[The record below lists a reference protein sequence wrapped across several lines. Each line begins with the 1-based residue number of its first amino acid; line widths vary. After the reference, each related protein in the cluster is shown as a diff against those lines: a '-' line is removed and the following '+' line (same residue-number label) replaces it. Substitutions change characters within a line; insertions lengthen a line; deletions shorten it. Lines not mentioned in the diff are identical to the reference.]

1 MALYKILMIALALE
15 SYSSKFIKV
24 STAKLKDNF
33 LDNFSLRCIPIKHR
47 TWPDQRR
54 GRLIIDDIGKHDAP
68 PPAIQNIKQI
78 FSPFPIT
85 GSFGVTTIFP
95 LLLRGKPV

>member
-54 GRLIIDDIGKHDAP
+54 GRLIIDDIGKTRRPPA
-68 PPAIQNIKQI
+68 PPAIQNINQI

-85 GSFGVTTIFP
+85 GSFGITTIF
-95 LLLRGKPV
+95 LLLL